1 MGRKKVRE
9 LKAREC
15 RGVLI
20 RLTPDIHAALKEQ
33 ARAQG
38 LSMARFAER
47 PILALIG
54 RGAKAT

>member
-20 RLTPDIHAALKEQ
+20 RLAPEVHAALRDK

-38 LSMARFAER
+38 MSMARLAE
-47 PILALIG
+47 PAILRLVG
-54 RGAKAT
+54 QGVKAT